1 VLFLAVV
8 TSFLWPV
15 PLWTAPDDG
24 MVGCYTSGTFGVLT
38 TDSTYGTAI
47 IERDA
52 RVPVMWPHGYSG
64 RRSVTGVEVVD
75 ASGHVV
81 ARTGTRVQIG
91 GGYTGDAPRAFL
103 ACGPVQA
110 H

>member
-15 PLWTAPDDG
+15 PLWTAPDEE
-24 MVGCYTSGTFGVLT
+24 MVGCYTSGTSGVLT

-64 RRSVTGVEVVD
+64 RRSVTAVEVVD